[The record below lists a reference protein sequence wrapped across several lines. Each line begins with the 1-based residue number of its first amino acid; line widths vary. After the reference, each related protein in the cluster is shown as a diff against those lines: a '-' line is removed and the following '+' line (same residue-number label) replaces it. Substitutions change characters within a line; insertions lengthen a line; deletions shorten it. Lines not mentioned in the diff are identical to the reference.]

1 MHQFPDIEQQLL
13 KILSTETF
21 KEETAIANK
30 LEVPVRVIGFVL
42 KNMKKQNKVCDRYYF
57 EFENKILWHEWQLNS
72 NQ

>member
-13 KILSTETF
+13 KILSTKTF

-42 KNMKKQNKVCDRYYF
+42 KNLKKQKMR
-57 EFENKILWHEWQLNS
+57 
-72 NQ
+72 